1 MMRNFRRF
9 FSQGRNW
16 LAAIL
21 VLSFVF
27 VAVAAPLI
35 SPADPKN
42 PGPFKIVGKATE
54 LEPQPPSDKA
64 PLGTLP
70 RQLSVYHMLVWGTRD
85 AMRFGLL
92 VALSVACIGIVFGAV
107 AGYAGGAV
115 NRTMM
120 RVADAFL
127 TFPVI
132 AAVVLLVQLRLN
144 VINSIGG
151 LYLVSWANTPGFQIP
166 TQSLIQALLERI
178 APLTLS
184 LILFSWMPYARLV
197 NTLVIELK
205 QTEFILA
212 ARSVGMRPARIVF
225 RHLLPNAITPA
236 VVLAARDVGSFVI
249 FQATLT
255 FIGFGGSS
263 IWGFILV
270 NGRDWVIGPGG
281 NVMAHWWV
289 FIPATLTVILFGITW
304 NLFGDGLGELLDP
317 YTRYN

>member
-1 MMRNFRRF
+1 MRHFQRF
-9 FSQGRNW
+9 FSHGRNW

-21 VLSFVF
+21 VFSLII
-27 VAVAAPLI
+27 AVAAPVL
-35 SPADPKN
+35 SPVDQKN
-42 PGPFKIVGKATE
+42 PGPYKVIGKSTVA
-54 LEPQPPSDKA
+54 EPQPPSEKA

-70 RQLSVYHMLVWGTRD
+70 HQLSVYHSLIWGTRD

-120 RVADAFL
+120 RLADAFL

-132 AAVVLLVQLRLN
+132 AAVVLLIQLKLN

-151 LYLVSWANTPGFQIP
+151 LFLVAWANTPGFQIP
-166 TQSLIQALLERI
+166 TQSLIQSLLYRI
-178 APLTLS
+178 DPLIFS

-212 ARSVGMRPARIVF
+212 ARAIGVRPARIVF
-225 RHLLPNAITPA
+225 RHILPNAITPA
-236 VVLAARDVGSFVI
+236 VVLVARDVASFVI
-249 FQATLT
+249 LQATFT
-255 FIGFGGSS
+255 FIGIGGNS
-263 IWGFILV
+263 IWGVILV
-270 NGRDWVIGPGG
+270 VGRDWVIGPGG
-281 NVMAHWWV
+281 NVMAYWWV
-289 FIPATLTVILFGITW
+289 FIPATLTVILFGIAW

-317 YTRYN
+317 YTRYH